1 VSSGTASTRRPGCAS
16 DLDLDEMLAGDL
28 AGSVKE
34 ARVKAHLA
42 TCQRCRDRLASFAAV
57 EPPPF
62 SYAHADRRI
71 ERPVVARRRWRSAAV
86 VATLACA
93 AAGLVLAVRL
103 GGRAADPAGERTK
116 GALGLTL
123 MVRRANGVVENIVG
137 EGRLAGGDGI
147 RFSVAASKPGY
158 VVVLGLDAAPSVTVY
173 VPTAPESSPV
183 RVDAAGIASL
193 PGSIVADQT
202 AGFERIVALECELG
216 PGAPAVD
223 VLKHRGELALARAH
237 GQPERVTSLD
247 SGCSEAS
254 VLVRKDVG
262 AP

>member
-1 VSSGTASTRRPGCAS
+1 
-16 DLDLDEMLAGDL
+16 MLSGDL
-28 AGSVKE
+28 AGNVKE
-34 ARVKAHLA
+34 ARVKTHLA

-62 SYAHADRRI
+62 SYVHSGGRT
-71 ERPVVARRRWRSAAV
+71 ERAVAARRRWRPTAV
-86 VATLACA
+86 LATLACA
-93 AAGLVLAVRL
+93 AAGLLLAVRL
-103 GGRAADPAGERTK
+103 VGRASDPAGERTK

-123 MVRRANGVVENIVG
+123 MIKRANGVVDNIVG
-137 EGRLAGGDGI
+137 EGRLAGGDEI
-147 RFSVAASKPGY
+147 RFSLVASKPGY

-173 VPTAPESSPV
+173 VPTPGSSPV
-183 RVDAAGIASL
+183 RIDAAGVANL

-202 AGFERIVALECELG
+202 AGFERIVALECDPG
-216 PGAPAVD
+216 PAAPVVD
-223 VLKHRGELALARAH
+223 VLKHRGEAALGQARGH
-237 GQPERVTSLD
+237 PEMVTSLD